1 MRWSSSGSIVSC
13 AESCRKCRIADST
26 PGHPGPTIPHVN
38 IRFALPVAIPSLL
51 LAATA
56 LAGCSDSDTPAASA
70 PATSSAA
77 APTSAAATS
86 AAPASKPAALDNA
99 SGAASGCPVT
109 ATVLEKAFKANAE
122 VAGAIVLGKGFKDIS
137 CYAGWATAVAQP
149 TNLDPAVVL
158 FKYDAAKKVW
168 AAKIGGTDGVCRGTV
183 PDEIA

>member
-1 MRWSSSGSIVSC
+1 
-13 AESCRKCRIADST
+13 
-26 PGHPGPTIPHVN
+26 VN
-38 IRFALPVAIPSLL
+38 IRFALPVALPSLL

-56 LAGCSDSDTPAASA
+56 LAGCSDSGTPAASA

-77 APTSAAATS
+77 VPSTAAATS
-86 AAPASKPAALDNA
+86 AAPTSKAAAVDNA

-109 ATVLEKAFKANAE
+109 AAVLVKAFKANAE

-158 FKYDAAKKVW
+158 FKYDAAKKTW
-168 AAKIGGTDGVCRGTV
+168 AARAGGTDGVCRDAV
-183 PDEIA
+183 PNEVATHLKGCQN